1 MKPCLTISAIIMGAL
16 PLVAAAQIVSVTETN
31 HPAVSQTGPSGII
44 TTVAGDG
51 YSGDSG
57 NGDPATKSPLLDPWG
72 LAVDAKGNL
81 YITDGLNQVIRKV
94 SSSTGDISIYAGT
107 LGVAGYS
114 GDNGKAAS
122 ATLDGPIALAVDSAG
137 NLYIADN
144 RNDAVRRVDAATEVI
159 TTVAGDG
166 QGVYDGHPGI
176 CPNYTSGVL
185 ATTTGLC
192 NPISLAIDSKDNL
205 YIGAGAGFVYKV
217 TKSSG
222 IITTLAGGGTYG
234 DWNGIPAVGA
244 DIGAPYGLAVDGG
257 GDVYIANTPDCL
269 IQKVSAST
277 GQLTIVA
284 GEITSYGYPNCVL
297 AGDGGPATS
306 AGLGNGLFGLA
317 FDSSGDLFIADSLY
331 GVIRMVEKSNGNIY
345 TIAGRYNRLAEDEGG
360 ALYGYSGDGG
370 PAVSALLDYP
380 AGLALDGF
388 GNLYFVDYDF
398 DVVRKVSNAVVPPT
412 ESPSF
417 SPTGGEIT
425 PPASVTLSAPKG
437 ATVYYTTDGSVPSTS
452 SKKYDGPITVSD
464 TELVTAFATDPNHP
478 NSAAAAQLY
487 AFVGPPVFNPPGGAF
502 SGSVEVSIT
511 DANPQAQ
518 IWYTTD
524 GTVPFAYSGTSKL
537 YTGPV
542 TVTTPTGF
550 MAIAFTSA
558 NSVGGNVYSFCDCNV
573 TNASY
578 GFKAK
583 PGVTTEPA
591 SQISSGSAELNGKL
605 ASNEDSTN
613 YWFAYGTTK
622 DNLNQATSPESF
634 PAEALASPV
643 SYLVFNLKPSTTYYF
658 QLIASNSLGTSK
670 GAVLFLKTE

>member
-31 HPAVSQTGPSGII
+31 HPAVTQTGPSGII

-72 LAVDAKGNL
+72 VAVDAKGNL

-137 NLYIADN
+137 NLYIADAQ
-144 RNDAVRRVDAATEVI
+144 NDAVRRVDAATGVI
-159 TTVAGDG
+159 ITVAGDG
-166 QGVYDGHPGI
+166 QGVYDGHPAN
-176 CPNYTSGVL
+176 CPNYTSGAL
-185 ATTTGLC
+185 ATKTGIC
-192 NPISLAIDSKDNL
+192 YPISLAIDSKDNL
-205 YIGAGAGFVYKV
+205 YIGAEAGFVYKV
-217 TKSSG
+217 TKSTG

-234 DWNGIPAVGA
+234 AWSGPAVGA
-244 DIGAPYGLAVDGG
+244 DIGEPYGLAVDGG
-257 GDVYIANTPDCL
+257 GDVYIANTNNCF

-277 GQLTIVA
+277 GQLTIAA

-297 AGDGGPATS
+297 AGDGGPATA
-306 AGLGNGLFGLA
+306 AGFGSELFGLA
-317 FDSSGDLFIADSLY
+317 IDSFGDLFIADSVY
-331 GVIRMVEKSNGNIY
+331 GVIRMVEKGNGNIY

-360 ALYGYSGDGG
+360 PLHGYSGDGG
-370 PAVSALLDYP
+370 PAVSALLGYP
-380 AGLALDGF
+380 AGVALDGS

-398 DVVRKVSNAVVPPT
+398 DVVRKVSNAVVPPS

-417 SPTGGEIT
+417 SPIGGGIT
-425 PPASVTLSAPKG
+425 PPALVTLSAPKG

-452 SKKYDGPITVSD
+452 SEKYDGPITVSD
-464 TELVTAFATDPNHP
+464 TELVTAFAADPNHP

-524 GTVPFAYSGTSKL
+524 GTTPFAYSGTSKL

-542 TVTTPTGF
+542 TVNVTTTF
-550 MAIAFTSA
+550 VAIAFTSA
-558 NSVGGNVYSFCDCNV
+558 NSVGGNVYSFCDC
-573 TNASY
+573 TLITASY

-591 SQISSGSAELNGKL
+591 TEISKGSAELNGKL
-605 ASNEDSTN
+605 NSNEESTN
-613 YWFAYGTTK
+613 YWFAYGTAENK
-622 DNLNQATSPESF
+622 LNQTT
-634 PAEALASPV
+634 SPV
-643 SYLVFNLKPSTTYYF
+643 SFPPGALGSLVSSLVYNLKPNTTYYF

-670 GAVLFLKTE
+670 GAVLSFKTE